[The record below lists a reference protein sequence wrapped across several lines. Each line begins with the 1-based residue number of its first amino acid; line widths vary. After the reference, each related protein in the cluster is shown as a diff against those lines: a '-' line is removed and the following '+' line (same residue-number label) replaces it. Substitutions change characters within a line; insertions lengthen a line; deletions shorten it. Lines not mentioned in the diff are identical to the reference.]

1 MHATFDYAG
10 CRHAVANA
18 GASDRIADAPSAM
31 SPAPCSVRDV
41 ELAAPKHVRPVQ
53 PRKQLGLEEPHA
65 AAGNAGVER
74 GARRHLAAT
83 GELREHDFCISNRE
97 RTGTATL
104 LCALHRLYLLCW
116 GQICDPHC
124 APCF

>member
-41 ELAAPKHVRPVQ
+41 ELAASKHVRPVQ
-53 PRKQLGLEEPHA
+53 PWKQLRLQEPHA
-65 AAGNAGVER
+65 AAGNARGER
-74 GARRHLAAT
+74 GARRHLAAI
-83 GELREHDFCISNRE
+83 GELRGDDLSICKRE
-97 RTGTATL
+97 RAG
-104 LCALHRLYLLCW
+104 ALAALR
-116 GQICDPHC
+116 
-124 APCF
+124 FR

>member
-10 CRHAVANA
+10 CRHAAANA

-65 AAGNAGVER
+65 AAGKAGGGWE
-74 GARRHLAAT
+74 ARRHLAALGQLGGDDFAVGN
-83 GELREHDFCISNRE
+83 GERP
-97 RTGTATL
+97 GPVTAIGS
-104 LCALHRLYLLCW
+104 R
-116 GQICDPHC
+116 
-124 APCF
+124 

>member
-18 GASDRIADAPSAM
+18 SASDRIADAPSAM

-65 AAGNAGVER
+65 AAGNAGGER
-74 GARRHLAAT
+74 EARRHPAAIS
-83 GELREHDFCISNRE
+83 EIREHGFFLGNGE
-97 RTGTATL
+97 RTGPL
-104 LCALHRLYLLCW
+104 NFLKPRQRSSLSWRR
-116 GQICDPHC
+116 QKFI
-124 APCF
+124 

>member
-65 AAGNAGVER
+65 AAGKTGGGGGGRA
-74 GARRHLAAT
+74 APAAT
-83 GELREHDFCISNRE
+83 RRIAPAAFALTDGG
-97 RTGTATL
+97 RTGRGNA
-104 LCALHRLYLLCW
+104 LCSSPR
-116 GQICDPHC
+116 
-124 APCF
+124 

>member
-65 AAGNAGVER
+65 AAGEAGGAR
-74 GARRHLAAT
+74 GGRRHLAPLR
-83 GELREHDFCISNRE
+83 ELREPAFPL
-97 RTGTATL
+97 ATTP
-104 LCALHRLYLLCW
+104 R
-116 GQICDPHC
+116 P
-124 APCF
+124 APLPPLTP

>member
-65 AAGNAGVER
+65 AAVDAGVQLETPRHLGALGEPGGHHLAISNVERAGGRTSLGNAR
-74 GARRHLAAT
+74 SLA
-83 GELREHDFCISNRE
+83 LFCS
-97 RTGTATL
+97 G
-104 LCALHRLYLLCW
+104 
-116 GQICDPHC
+116 
-124 APCF
+124 